1 MGASQPRLRVS
12 PNVAGTAA
20 TAMISVTSP
29 TFTILKKPIRQ
40 AAREYPGPVGA
51 APGSGLSLRAAG
63 HPGIVLALAATPHQQ
78 VMTPRF
84 AAS

>member
-1 MGASQPRLRVS
+1 
-12 PNVAGTAA
+12 
-20 TAMISVTSP
+20 MISVTSP